1 MDIYDITFIT
11 STLWIGPF
19 WVAML
24 LNPEKEKTK
33 ALMKG
38 PWFFIGPILIWL
50 GIMLSDPKSLITILS
65 NPNSSNGF
73 IEGLAAGL
81 STKAGMS
88 ATWAHVVAGD
98 IFVTRWIWKR
108 SLKFGAHPWVTR
120 FSVFF
125 GVMLMPIGL
134 IIHAIFTRKKSNSS
148 K

>member
-1 MDIYDITFIT
+1 MESYDIAFII

-38 PWFFIGPILIWL
+38 PWFFIGPILIWM
-50 GIMLSDPKSLITILS
+50 GIMLSDPKSLINILS

-73 IEGLAAGL
+73 IEGLTAGL

-98 IFVTRWIWKR
+98 IFVTRWIWQR
-108 SLKFGAHPWVTR
+108 SLKFGAHPWLTR
-120 FSVFF
+120 VCVFF
-125 GVMLMPIGL
+125 GVMLMPVGL
-134 IIHAIFTRKKSNSS
+134 IIHAIFVRENLS

>member
-33 ALMKG
+33 ILMKG
-38 PWFFIGPILIWL
+38 PWFFIGPILIWM
-50 GIMLSDPKSLITILS
+50 GIMLSDPKSLINILS
-65 NPNSSNGF
+65 NPSSSNGF

-98 IFVTRWIWKR
+98 IFVTRWIWQR
-108 SLKFGAHPWVTR
+108 RT
-120 FSVFF
+120 
-125 GVMLMPIGL
+125 
-134 IIHAIFTRKKSNSS
+134 
-148 K
+148 